1 MSLSRRT
8 LLTGGAAAVA
18 ALPLLTA
25 CSPAQARTSIAAP
38 RAAEPDLSTADG
50 WLTWIADNRD
60 HLALALTDTAGLRIA
75 HRARTPQP
83 LASAVKVAHLA
94 AYATAV
100 AEGGLDPA
108 EQVRVGDWERYYVP
122 TDGGA
127 HAASLRHL
135 GVPADDTG
143 LHAADPEHRV
153 ALDDVVAVMILFSD
167 SAAPDLLRDR
177 LGVDAVTRAG
187 AARGWPDADVRSLCA
202 EYLFFVMPETAPPA
216 GLPVDARRTWGFA
229 LERRHR
235 DDPGL
240 RREVLRRLR
249 SGLPGYPEQIPWA
262 STTAA
267 GSAAELAAVHGA
279 LSSEGGLA
287 REHLERPL
295 AGSLPPGVAGVGLKG
310 GSLPGVL
317 TSGISVRRTDGT
329 LGRGALLAHGDISA
343 EQLSTGDPGLPLLL
357 AIEDPRWRDRLM
369 AALGG

>member
-1 MSLSRRT
+1 M
-8 LLTGGAAAVA
+8 
-18 ALPLLTA
+18 
-25 CSPAQARTSIAAP
+25 
-38 RAAEPDLSTADG
+38 
-50 WLTWIADNRD
+50 TWIS
-60 HLALALTDTAGLRIA
+60 A
-75 HRARTPQP
+75 HRNGLGLVLDDGRGSRLTHRADSAQP
-83 LASAVKVAHLA
+83 LASAVKVLHLA
-94 AYATAV
+94 AYADAVKTAR
-100 AEGGLDPA
+100 LDPR
-108 EQVRVGDWERYYVP
+108 ELVRVGDWERYYVP

-135 GVPADDTG
+135 GVPTDETG

-153 ALDDVVAVMILFSD
+153 ALDDLVAVMVLFSD

-177 LGVDAVTRAG
+177 LGADAVTRAA

-202 EYLFFVMPETAPPA
+202 EYLFLAMPETAPPA
-216 GLPVDARRTWGFA
+216 GLPVAARRTWGFA

-235 DDPGL
+235 EDPAL
-240 RREVLRRLR
+240 RREVLRRLQ
-249 SGLPGYPEQIPWA
+249 SCVPGYAEQVAWA

-267 GSAAELAAVHGA
+267 GSATRLAAVHSA

-295 AGSLPPGVAGVGLKG
+295 AGSLPPGVAGVGTKS

-317 TSGISVRRTDGT
+317 TSGISVRRTDGS
-329 LGRGALLAHGDISA
+329 LGWGALLAHGDISA

-357 AIEDPRWRDRLM
+357 AIEDPRWRDRLT